1 MASEILYKMSSIAP
15 RDSMD
20 SVQESKALGNKRA
33 FNLLFEAMN
42 HYNNMSRFRKERERT
57 KRYVYGNQWGD
68 IIYDPDDKTYKTE
81 EQYIRDQGNEPLANN
96 LMRRLVRAVIGTYRS
111 QNKEPICVARD
122 RDEQKL
128 GETMTTVLQYNMQLN
143 KMSEMNARTF
153 EDYLIGGFVVHRKWF
168 GWRNGRY
175 DNWTDI
181 VDVNKVFLDSNVRD
195 VRGWDVSFIG
205 EIHDIDLYQLL
216 GRFAHSQ
223 YDYQRLTEIYS
234 TAKCYNRDYVS
245 GFCNEFGYNKPEN
258 IDFLIPSD
266 LSRCRVIEIWKK
278 ESKPRYRCRDFQ
290 TGDIFKVDVEDYD
303 ELVVNV
309 NKRRLEQGK
318 QQGLSVEEIPLI
330 QSDWFIDNYWYY
342 YYLSPFGDI
351 LEEGETPYKHKSHPY
366 VFKAYPFIDGEIHG
380 FAGDIIDQQRYTNR
394 LISMYDMI
402 MRSSA
407 KGVLVV
413 PEECISDRMD
423 LREIAEE
430 WHRANGVIVIKTK
443 DNPSGVLPQQ
453 IASNATNIGIYEL
466 LNLQLKFFEDISGVN
481 GALQGKPGYSTT
493 SGAKY
498 AQETQ
503 NANTSLL
510 DILESF
516 SSFVVDGAYKDVSNI
531 KQYYDT
537 KRVFNIAGKSA
548 KMTEYDPDKMRDV
561 EFDLSIVEST
571 ATPAYRTISNEFL
584 MTIWQ
589 SGQITLEQMLQH
601 IDLPF
606 ADELLQSIKSQGE
619 DIRNGK
625 LPQGISPE
633 IMNQVQQKANPQ
645 SVAMLEQALRS

>member
-1 MASEILYKMSSIAP
+1 MAREKLYKMSSIAP

-96 LMRRLVRAVIGTYRS
+96 LMRRLVRAVVGTYRS

-181 VDVNKVFLDSNVRD
+181 VDVNKFFLDSNVRD

-216 GRFAHSQ
+216 ERFAHSQ
-223 YDYQRLTEIYS
+223 YDYQRLTEMYS
-234 TAKCYNRDYVS
+234 TAKCYNRDYAS

-351 LEEGETPYKHKSHPY
+351 LDEGETPYKHKSHPY

-407 KGVLVV
+407 KGVLIV
-413 PEECISDRMD
+413 PDECISDRMD
-423 LREIAEE
+423 LQEIADE

-561 EFDLSIVEST
+561 DFDLSIVEST

-619 DIRNGK
+619 DLQNGQV
-625 LPQGISPE
+625 PQGISPE